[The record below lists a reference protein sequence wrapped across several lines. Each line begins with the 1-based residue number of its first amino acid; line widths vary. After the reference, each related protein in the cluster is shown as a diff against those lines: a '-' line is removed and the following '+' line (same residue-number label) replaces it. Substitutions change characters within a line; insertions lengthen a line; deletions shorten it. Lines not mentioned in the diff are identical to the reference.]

1 MSVKYNLKYK
11 LLGFLFGEIITA
23 RVLVLSTGKVIAMP
37 LKELDDSEISDDL
50 NPHEIK
56 ALHKK
61 LYMHHNITTEYEMSD
76 RNERSWYAYFSISLA
91 LAVIYILST
100 VSGVKPVHL
109 STFNLIIPPAIFFYP
124 LTFILV
130 DILNEFYGLKMTRRT
145 IIISFIA
152 NILFVGGLW
161 MSTLLPDL
169 KEWPHDQ
176 AYRYFIHN
184 IIAVLLASSLA
195 YLISENINSWLLCKI
210 KVLTNSRYLFVR
222 VITSSVCAAA
232 IDSIIFCSIA
242 FYGVLSLPTI
252 KAMIVSQFIIK
263 LIYAV
268 SGVFPI
274 YGTRKLF
281 RKFIHTVNQ

>member
-100 VSGVKPVHL
+100 VSGVKPVQTL
-109 STFNLIIPPAIFFYP
+109 Y
-124 LTFILV
+124 
-130 DILNEFYGLKMTRRT
+130 T
-145 IIISFIA
+145 I
-152 NILFVGGLW
+152 
-161 MSTLLPDL
+161 
-169 KEWPHDQ
+169 
-176 AYRYFIHN
+176 
-184 IIAVLLASSLA
+184 
-195 YLISENINSWLLCKI
+195 LCKC
-210 KVLTNSRYLFVR
+210 LFSEVTIQA
-222 VITSSVCAAA
+222 VTKLDNKAAH
-232 IDSIIFCSIA
+232 C
-242 FYGVLSLPTI
+242 
-252 KAMIVSQFIIK
+252 
-263 LIYAV
+263 
-268 SGVFPI
+268 
-274 YGTRKLF
+274 
-281 RKFIHTVNQ
+281 HT